1 MAKKSGFAQV
11 HRAIK
16 SAAREA
22 ERSANARAREHQAAV
37 RRAEQAR
44 KAEERAKAQAARATE
59 ADRKRMEKEAAA
71 AHVEAM
77 QAEVAERNAALEE
90 LYEEIDSILAATLD
104 VDDFVDLES
113 LRVVAEHPPF
123 SSTNENPI
131 PPPERLIP
139 PPPPAFLAPDPPSGL
154 GGLFGKKKHAEAV
167 ASAEAAHAE
176 AKVAWQAEVDSV
188 PSRQTDL
195 DRDHASAEARRQEQ
209 LAKERAQYDAEC
221 AAREAEAADS
231 NRELDQLIANLGYGT
246 PDAVEE
252 YVSIVLAN
260 AVYPESFPV
269 DAEFTFDPS
278 SAELSLRA
286 LVLGPDKVPDT
297 KSFKYTKA
305 SDEIISTA
313 LSQKAQ
319 KDRYNG
325 AVHQVALRLLHE
337 VFEADRRALIKT
349 ISVEVGTETIDP
361 ATGTSTYIP
370 FVAAAAERETFLAFD
385 LSAVV
390 PTATLQHI
398 GASVSKNPQGLV
410 AADTSGVMK
419 S

>member
-22 ERSANARAREHQAAV
+22 ERSANARAREHQATV

-44 KAEERAKAQAARATE
+44 KAEERATAQAARATE

-90 LYEEIDSILAATLD
+90 LYEEIDGILAATLN

-123 SSTNENPI
+123 SSSNETPI

-139 PPPPAFLAPDPPSGL
+139 PPPPAFVAPDPPSGL

-195 DRDHASAEARRQEQ
+195 DRDHATAEARRQEQ
-209 LAKERAQYDAEC
+209 LAKERA
-221 AAREAEAADS
+221 R
-231 NRELDQLIANLGYGT
+231 
-246 PDAVEE
+246 V
-252 YVSIVLAN
+252 
-260 AVYPESFPV
+260 
-269 DAEFTFDPS
+269 
-278 SAELSLRA
+278 
-286 LVLGPDKVPDT
+286 
-297 KSFKYTKA
+297 
-305 SDEIISTA
+305 
-313 LSQKAQ
+313 
-319 KDRYNG
+319 
-325 AVHQVALRLLHE
+325 
-337 VFEADRRALIKT
+337 RR
-349 ISVEVGTETIDP
+349 
-361 ATGTSTYIP
+361 
-370 FVAAAAERETFLAFD
+370 
-385 LSAVV
+385 
-390 PTATLQHI
+390 
-398 GASVSKNPQGLV
+398 
-410 AADTSGVMK
+410 GVCRP
-419 S
+419 